1 MQYLVIDT
9 NLEMALT
16 DEYLA
21 RMAIWEQTWT
31 ETQVTIMMVIIM
43 LMITLVTM
51 GTLTTISI
59 VMMTIFSQDNFHHDD
74 NLSQKLPS

>member
-1 MQYLVIDT
+1 MSSSYVIITITIIITMQYLVIDT

-31 ETQVTIMMVIIM
+31 ETQVIIMMVIIM
-43 LMITLVTM
+43 LMITLM
-51 GTLTTISI
+51 TLS
-59 VMMTIFSQDNFHHDD
+59 
-74 NLSQKLPS
+74 

>member
-31 ETQVTIMMVIIM
+31 ETQVIVMMVIIM
-43 LMITLVTM
+43 LMITL
-51 GTLTTISI
+51 IA
-59 VMMTIFSQDNFHHDD
+59 
-74 NLSQKLPS
+74 LS